1 MRRTILIAG
10 GAAVLLIL
18 IFLVGRGMFS
28 GAGELD
34 TLPISDEPAKSM
46 IIAVR
51 EENASGESGK
61 AVIVAEG
68 GKTRLTLELTGV
80 PESAEQP
87 AHLHAGVCGELKEVK
102 YSLEPV
108 KGGRSET
115 ILSVAFRDLLAQ
127 WPLAVGVHR
136 SADELQ
142 TFVAC
147 GELIGNESPAVK
159 PVDE

>member
-1 MRRTILIAG
+1 
-10 GAAVLLIL
+10 
-18 IFLVGRGMFS
+18 
-28 GAGELD
+28 
-34 TLPISDEPAKSM
+34 M
-46 IIAVR
+46 IIAIR

-61 AVIVAEG
+61 AVIVADG
-68 GKTRLTLELTGV
+68 GKTRVTLELSGAPRGGV
-80 PESAEQP
+80 EEP

-115 ILSVAFRDLLAQ
+115 VLAVAFRDLLTQ

-147 GELIGNESPAVK
+147 GELIGSEPRTAEETGS
-159 PVDE
+159 E